1 MGKIRVVEDE
11 LQVAPAPP
19 KRPPDGTPVWIAID
33 ISRAKAVYGLRW
45 DGSEQRRLSTPFGL
59 EHIGA
64 VVEAY
69 RGCQLHVAYE
79 ACGFGFEGAWWL
91 QAHGVRVSV
100 IAPSRVERAPGLRVK
115 TDRVDVGKLARKLE
129 QGDLQSIYIPTRT
142 THDQRQLARS
152 TVRANSIVGGPS

>member
-1 MGKIRVVEDE
+1 MGKIRAVEDQW
-11 LQVAPAPP
+11 QVAPAPP
-19 KRPPDGTPVWIAID
+19 KRPPVWMAID
-33 ISRAKAVYGLRW
+33 IWRSKAVYCLRW
-45 DGSEQRRLSTPFGL
+45 DGSERRRLSTPFGL

-79 ACGFGFEGAWWL
+79 ACGFGVEGAWWL

-115 TDRVDVGKLARKLE
+115 TDRVDVGKLVRKLE

-142 THDQRQLARS
+142 THDRRQLARS